1 MLVHSEDSN
10 AFVLTG
16 GLTLY
21 KLLKITHFLRHRGTQ
36 SFLHYHNCS
45 AFFANFFFVHCTI
58 YITVGKSWYYYPLQ
72 IVTIFCALIQYLLLK
87 EIRPIVFKNEFLGKT
102 KKMEKEVSSFWRNIW
117 ISTFKLQLPCNAILE
132 FYFFFLTKDIHGLF
146 LQHAFSGAILFFVCH
161 EVLSFQCA
169 RACVKSV
176 SSAGFYVLSLSL
188 SPFFYLS
195 LTLFFWALTPL
206 HNAKCPLRS
215 SQVLMSEI
223 MKSRSCRPAC
233 VCVLSVARACCQVAS
248 TSPAPFQIATLPFL
262 PSLGLCSS
270 TWHNFWEPPE
280 DWMGRENAGKDDVG
294 QNLQVVH
301 QSSSPW
307 ATDCPPLYILGRQLR
322 RWQFYFATWKMAIF
336 SAPSFD
342 YAFIVFFSNP
352 LSPWQCTY
360 MQCAVDELGLSCCN
374 RCRCFCRWQW

>member
-1 MLVHSEDSN
+1 M
-10 AFVLTG
+10 
-16 GLTLY
+16 
-21 KLLKITHFLRHRGTQ
+21 
-36 SFLHYHNCS
+36 
-45 AFFANFFFVHCTI
+45 
-58 YITVGKSWYYYPLQ
+58 
-72 IVTIFCALIQYLLLK
+72 
-87 EIRPIVFKNEFLGKT
+87 
-102 KKMEKEVSSFWRNIW
+102 VSS
-117 ISTFKLQLPCNAILE
+117 CN
-132 FYFFFLTKDIHGLF
+132 TLF
-146 LQHAFSGAILFFVCH
+146 LVQYCFLFATRCY
-161 EVLSFQCA
+161 LSNVPA
-169 RACVKSV
+169 PASRV
-176 SSAGFYVLSLSL
+176 SQVPVSMYSL

-195 LTLFFWALTPL
+195 RTLFFLGINSITQCEMPLKILTSG
-206 HNAKCPLRS
+206 HEWDHEVAAS
-215 SQVLMSEI
+215 W
-223 MKSRSCRPAC
+223 SCRPAC

-248 TSPAPFQIATLPFL
+248 TSLAPFQIATLPFL

-294 QNLQVVH
+294 RNLQVVH

-342 YAFIVFFSNP
+342 YAFIVLFSNT
-352 LSPWQCTY
+352 LSPWQCSY

>member
-1 MLVHSEDSN
+1 
-10 AFVLTG
+10 
-16 GLTLY
+16 
-21 KLLKITHFLRHRGTQ
+21 
-36 SFLHYHNCS
+36 
-45 AFFANFFFVHCTI
+45 
-58 YITVGKSWYYYPLQ
+58 
-72 IVTIFCALIQYLLLK
+72 
-87 EIRPIVFKNEFLGKT
+87 
-102 KKMEKEVSSFWRNIW
+102 MEKEVSSFWRNIW

-132 FYFFFLTKDIHGLF
+132 FYFFFLAKDIHGLF
-146 LQHAFSGAILFFVCH
+146 PQHAFSGAILFFVCH

-176 SSAGFYVLSLSL
+176 SSAGFYVLSLS
-188 SPFFYLS
+188 FFLS
-195 LTLFFWALTPL
+195 LSNSLFLGINSITQCEMPLKILTSV
-206 HNAKCPLRS
+206 HEWDHEVAAS
-215 SQVLMSEI
+215 WF
-223 MKSRSCRPAC
+223 CRPAC

-248 TSPAPFQIATLPFL
+248 TSLAPFQIATLPFL
-262 PSLGLCSS
+262 PSLGLCST

-342 YAFIVFFSNP
+342 YAFIVLFSKT

-360 MQCAVDELGLSCCN
+360 MQCAVDELGLCFCN

>member
-1 MLVHSEDSN
+1 M
-10 AFVLTG
+10 
-16 GLTLY
+16 
-21 KLLKITHFLRHRGTQ
+21 
-36 SFLHYHNCS
+36 
-45 AFFANFFFVHCTI
+45 
-58 YITVGKSWYYYPLQ
+58 
-72 IVTIFCALIQYLLLK
+72 
-87 EIRPIVFKNEFLGKT
+87 
-102 KKMEKEVSSFWRNIW
+102 VSS
-117 ISTFKLQLPCNAILE
+117 CN
-132 FYFFFLTKDIHGLF
+132 TLF
-146 LQHAFSGAILFFVCH
+146 LVQYCFLFATRCY
-161 EVLSFQCA
+161 LSNVPA
-169 RACVKSV
+169 PASRV
-176 SSAGFYVLSLSL
+176 SQVPVSMYSL

-336 SAPSFD
+336 R
-342 YAFIVFFSNP
+342 VLTM
-352 LSPWQCTY
+352 LS
-360 MQCAVDELGLSCCN
+360 LF
-374 RCRCFCRWQW
+374 CFPRP